1 MATYS
6 KTVENVSAHSGVS
19 RERIQAALDDLM
31 NNKYLNMTEKKYHGK
46 KPKILEADW
55 NKLKADGLWKEKA

>member
-1 MATYS
+1 
-6 KTVENVSAHSGVS
+6 
-19 RERIQAALDDLM
+19 
-31 NNKYLNMTEKKYHGK
+31 MTEKKYHGK

>member
-6 KTVENVSAHSGVS
+6 KTIENVSNHSGIS
-19 RERIQAALDDLM
+19 RERIQNALDDLM
-31 NNKYLNMTEKKYHGK
+31 NNKYLNMTEKEYRGK

-55 NKLKADGLWKEKA
+55 KRLKKDGLWDK